1 MSLLN
6 PSFIFVARSNE
17 LMIKKESWES
27 LSHIFTKKE
36 EVKNLLKIGDDL
48 LESLLELRVEL
59 LGEHLFVVAL
69 L

>member
-6 PSFIFVARSNE
+6 PSFIFVARNE
-17 LMIKKESWES
+17 LMIKKESEES
-27 LSHIFTKKE
+27 LSHIFTKEE

-48 LESLLELRVEL
+48 LECLLELLVEF
-59 LGEHLFVVAL
+59 LGEHLLVVTL

>member
-6 PSFIFVARSNE
+6 PSFIFVARNDE
-17 LMIKKESWES
+17 LMIKKESGES

-36 EVKNLLKIGDDL
+36 EVKSLLKIGDDL

-59 LGEHLFVVAL
+59 LGEHLLVVAL

>member
-6 PSFIFVARSNE
+6 PSFIFVARNE
-17 LMIKKESWES
+17 LMIRKESEES
-27 LSHIFTKKE
+27 LSHIFTKEE

-48 LESLLELRVEL
+48 LECLLELLVEF
-59 LGEHLFVVAL
+59 LGEHLLVVTL